1 MQRCKNR
8 WKKNCGKWE
17 PSYLVNAAW
26 NPNPNSLETF
36 SFFVRHCTMH
46 ICAILARII
55 CSWQCCRLLFDN
67 IANGIV
73 SSSVRNEKIFFEIL
87 VGSGIQFRQW
97 LVYIDFLIDSHK
109 ELFSFLK
116 KSIFVLPPW
125 CLTLSSHVCSRMGR
139 GHNCWRQGCWSC
151 NTNNNSH
158 SISTNI
164 SSINVAWA

>member
-1 MQRCKNR
+1 MQPEIQIQTLSKL
-8 WKKNCGKWE
+8 
-17 PSYLVNAAW
+17 LVFLLDTAQCTSAQYWPESSALGNAADFCLTTLPMALSPVQW
-26 NPNPNSLETF
+26 EMENF
-36 SFFVRHCTMH
+36 
-46 ICAILARII
+46 
-55 CSWQCCRLLFDN
+55 
-67 IANGIV
+67 
-73 SSSVRNEKIFFEIL
+73 FFEIL

-109 ELFSFLK
+109 ELFSFFK